1 MYHFPET
8 DRMPDYPALPVP
20 DYAELNR
27 KFRDA
32 LMDPDNK
39 ILRRAPNGHPI
50 FGAYIQSDSNELVTW
65 GILAVGEW
73 LSGRNAEWIAVTYP
87 DFYNREIN
95 LYINSPGSMASELW
109 YLFYVN
115 TLAGAVLCA
124 LYSGDAEARNR
135 MGGAADAMAR
145 MAKSLN
151 YDFNHQGYLFG
162 KDIPFTDR
170 PEFRQPDSIAGYA
183 YNMLFAALKADR
195 PQYLPESVQ
204 ALKRYQSFAGNPWYE
219 IPNGSEGLMAASWLN
234 AHGHALDVK
243 KIAGWVFDHEQG
255 PMQTGKWGDEEID
268 GLMMGWRG
276 ETRELAMSSA
286 YSMET
291 LMPIQFLLPSVRYCP
306 ALAEAAAKFVRCVL
320 SNFQL
325 FYAKGFQPLYET
337 QPDLSRDIPYE
348 KLVREMDGHTPA
360 ACGDFCGAR
369 SVYGAGYLYWLE
381 ALARPTN
388 DPDIFALDL
397 SLTDWLADKIFPVF
411 LLRNPAAS
419 AQTVRFTPACVWRS
433 IRPELYRSGDL
444 DCALWDLTSGQKQED
459 LRGSVSLRIPA
470 ESMRIAALLPRGVTP
485 VSTDGF
491 MKANGAELIHLMNDE
506 Q

>member
-1 MYHFPET
+1 
-8 DRMPDYPALPVP
+8 MPDYPALPVP

-32 LMDPDNK
+32 LMNPDNE
-39 ILRRAPNGHPI
+39 ILRYAPNGHPI
-50 FGAYIQSDSNELVTW
+50 FGAYLKLDSNELVTW

-73 LSGRNAEWIAVTYP
+73 LAGRDAGWIAVTYA
-87 DFYNREIN
+87 DFFVQETG
-95 LYINSPGSMASELW
+95 LYMNSPGSTASEFW

-115 TLAGAVLCA
+115 TLAGAVLCT
-124 LYSGDAEARNR
+124 LYPNDMKARER
-135 MGGAADAMAR
+135 IGSSADAMKR
-145 MAKSLN
+145 MAEKVR
-151 YDFNHQGYLFG
+151 YDFNHQGYLFD
-162 KDIPFTDR
+162 KNMPFTDR

-195 PQYLPESVQ
+195 PQYLSESVRALGLYQ
-204 ALKRYQSFAGNPWYE
+204 AFAENPWYE

-243 KIAGWVFDHEQG
+243 KMAGWVFDYEHG

-276 ETRELAMSSA
+276 ETRQLAMRSA

-306 ALAEAAAKFVRCVL
+306 ALADTVAKFVRCVL

-325 FYAKGFQPLYET
+325 FYADGSKPLYET
-337 QPDLSRDIPYE
+337 QPELTHDIPYE
-348 KLVREMDGHTPA
+348 KLVREMDGRMPA

-381 ALARPTN
+381 ALARPTD

-397 SLTDWLADKIFPVF
+397 SLTDWLADRKYPVF
-411 LLRNPAAS
+411 LLRNPAVTAR
-419 AQTVRFTPACVWRS
+419 TVRFAPASVWQTV
-433 IRPELYRSGDL
+433 RPELYTGDDL
-444 DCALWDLTSGQKQED
+444 ACVLWELPSGQNLGKQA
-459 LRGSVSLRIPA
+459 GSASLTVPPG
-470 ESMRIAALLPRGVTP
+470 STRIAALLPEGLTP
-485 VSTDGF
+485 VPSGGF
-491 MKANGAELIHLMNDE
+491 RTAGGAELIHIMRDE
-506 Q
+506 T